1 MGARLQG
8 GVDMFGLIL
17 CVIGVVSLT
26 IATLAVLGA
35 SSGGNVLMIVGLQML
50 VGSAILW
57 IPALMFETF
66 DITWN
71 WQLIVAFI
79 YTTLVPGLVAT
90 WVWFTLV
97 GRIGAVKASTFHFL
111 NPFLGVAIAAVLL
124 GERIGML
131 DVVGVVV
138 IAGGILAVQLSKQP
152 T

>member
-1 MGARLQG
+1 
-8 GVDMFGLIL
+8 
-17 CVIGVVSLT
+17 
-26 IATLAVLGA
+26 
-35 SSGGNVLMIVGLQML
+35 
-50 VGSAILW
+50 
-57 IPALMFETF
+57 
-66 DITWN
+66 
-71 WQLIVAFI
+71 VAFI